1 MASAPS
7 VGRGGALE
15 GNVMARTT
23 VQMSAL
29 RTERTASRLRKTRVV
44 VKKVAPWSVFR
55 FYLIYNF
62 CVMLVVL
69 FGLTI
74 IYNVLGAIGVLHNT
88 EKFLRQ
94 FWNTFQFNGGWL
106 FMRAF
111 AIGVVMV
118 VFWSLVKL
126 MTSFMYNLI
135 SDLVGGFEIT
145 LTERK

>member
-1 MASAPS
+1 
-7 VGRGGALE
+7 
-15 GNVMARTT
+15 MARTT
-23 VQMSAL
+23 VQMSPV
-29 RTERTASRLRKTRVV
+29 RTERTALPIRKTRVV
-44 VKKVAPWSVFR
+44 VRKVAPWSVFR

-74 IYNVLGAIGVLHNT
+74 IYNILGAIGVLDNT

-94 FWNTFQFNGGWL
+94 FWDTFRFNGGWL
-106 FMRAF
+106 FTRAF

-135 SDLVGGFEIT
+135 SDLVGGFEVT
-145 LTERK
+145 LTERR

>member
-1 MASAPS
+1 
-7 VGRGGALE
+7 
-15 GNVMARTT
+15 MARTT
-23 VQMSAL
+23 VQMVQD
-29 RTERTASRLRKTRVV
+29 RTERTVGPIRKTRVV
-44 VKKVAPWSVFR
+44 VRKVAPWSVFR
-55 FYLIYNF
+55 FYLLYNF

-74 IYNVLGAIGVLHNT
+74 IYNILGAIGVLHST

-94 FWNTFQFNGGWL
+94 FWNTFHFNGGWL
-106 FMRAF
+106 FTRAF

-135 SDLVGGFEIT
+135 SDLVGGFEVT
-145 LTERK
+145 LTESK

>member
-1 MASAPS
+1 MA
-7 VGRGGALE
+7 G
-15 GNVMARTT
+15 TT
-23 VQMSAL
+23 VQMSPI
-29 RTERTASRLRKTRVV
+29 RTERAAQPVRKTRVV
-44 VKKVAPWSVFR
+44 VKKVAPWSIFR

-74 IYNVLGAIGVLHNT
+74 VYNILGAIGVLHST

-94 FWNTFQFNGGWL
+94 FWDTFHFNGGWL
-106 FMRAF
+106 FTRAF

-135 SDLVGGFEIT
+135 SDLVGGFEVT

>member
-1 MASAPS
+1 
-7 VGRGGALE
+7 
-15 GNVMARTT
+15 MARTT
-23 VQMSAL
+23 VQMVQD
-29 RTERTASRLRKTRVV
+29 RTERTVGPIRKTRVV
-44 VKKVAPWSVFR
+44 VRRVAPWSVFR
-55 FYLIYNF
+55 FYLLYNF

-74 IYNVLGAIGVLHNT
+74 IYNILGAIGVLHST

-94 FWNTFQFNGGWL
+94 FWNTFHFNGGWL
-106 FMRAF
+106 FTRAF

-135 SDLVGGFEIT
+135 SDLVGGFEVT
-145 LTERK
+145 LTESK